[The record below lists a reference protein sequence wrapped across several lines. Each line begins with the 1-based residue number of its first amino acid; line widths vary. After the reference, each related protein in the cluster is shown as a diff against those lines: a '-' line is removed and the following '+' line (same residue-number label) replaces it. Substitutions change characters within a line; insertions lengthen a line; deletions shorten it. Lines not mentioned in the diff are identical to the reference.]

1 MLERKESEGVHKG
14 PRPIIQPFEIHVAAK
29 TWITLKNL
37 SIKKF
42 ASRFH
47 KKTLYLQIQIEGKG
61 CYFLTCRGHLSFYQL
76 IGEHA
81 SKLKSLIHVAIGSS

>member
-1 MLERKESEGVHKG
+1 MLERKEREGVHKG

-42 ASRFH
+42 ASPFF
-47 KKTLYLQIQIEGKG
+47 KKIMTAN
-61 CYFLTCRGHLSFYQL
+61 TNRGQGLLLFDLSWAFVVLPTYRR
-76 IGEHA
+76 A
-81 SKLKSLIHVAIGSS
+81 R